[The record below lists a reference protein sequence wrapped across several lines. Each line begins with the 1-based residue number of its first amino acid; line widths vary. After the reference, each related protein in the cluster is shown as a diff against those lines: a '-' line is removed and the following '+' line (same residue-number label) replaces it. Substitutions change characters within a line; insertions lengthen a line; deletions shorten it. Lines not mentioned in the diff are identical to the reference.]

1 MNSTAGAET
10 PADGPV
16 RKWPTWSS
24 GTYRR
29 LTKDSRCE
37 NSCFCLAG
45 NCVEFGG
52 WRTGEKFTPRSAP
65 HLKKYIF
72 LADCAKRER
81 GGARTVSRRGKSVSD
96 LLTGKAVKASTGDVI
111 KQNLQFFHL
120 DNTEDHI
127 RVYREARQAH
137 YLRTVRKPA
146 ESYELCTTTN
156 FTG

>member
-1 MNSTAGAET
+1 MDSTVGAEA
-10 PADGPV
+10 PADGAV

-24 GTYRR
+24 EIYRR
-29 LTKDSRCE
+29 LTKDSRWE
-37 NSCFCLAG
+37 NSCFCLAE

-65 HLKKYIF
+65 HLKKYVF
-72 LADCAKRER
+72 LADCARRER
-81 GGARTVSRRGKSVSD
+81 GGARTVSRRGRSVPD
-96 LLTGKAVKASTGDVI
+96 LPTGKAVKTSTGDAI

-127 RVYREARQAH
+127 RVYREARKAR
-137 YLRTVRKPA
+137 YLRTVHKPT
-146 ESYELCTTTN
+146 ELCATTN